1 MFNIL
6 DMPKQ
11 SGTELIGTFDG
22 MIYYKS
28 GNEYLVRAKGKTGK
42 QADVAKQQAGIL
54 GKASKLS
61 ARIRAALKQ
70 ITFVENQRAFMYRF
84 NNVIQK
90 WLRNEGHLQ
99 EGRINNISGIQGF
112 SLKADDYSTFGVVM
126 NVTRT
131 DNGQL
136 VLNIPTF
143 DSPNPIHPLPF
154 TGNINFDFV
163 AVSVTLN
170 EPVVTER
177 YHTRVNINY
186 NGQYEPGRQ
195 LLLPVQSGPGRLVV
209 IGLSINDG
217 ADSGIIAAMYN

>member
-1 MFNIL
+1 
-6 DMPKQ
+6 MPKQ

-54 GKASKLS
+54 GKASGLS
-61 ARIRAALKQ
+61 ARIRAALKP
-70 ITFVENQRAFMYRF
+70 IVFVSNTRSFMYRF

-90 WLRNEGHLQ
+90 WLRTEAYKQ
-99 EGRINNISGIQGF
+99 EGWIRNIEGIQGF
-112 SLKADDYSTFGVVM
+112 SLKADDYSSFGVVM
-126 NVTRT
+126 DVTRNE
-131 DNGQL
+131 NGQL
-136 VLNIPTF
+136 ILQIPTF

-154 TGNINFDFV
+154 NGKISFDFV
-163 AVSVTLN
+163 AVAVTLN

-177 YHTRVNINY
+177 YHTRVDINY

-195 LLLPVQSGPGRLVV
+195 ILLPIQSGAGKLVV

-217 ADSGIIAAMYN
+217 ADAGIIATMYN

>member
-1 MFNIL
+1 
-6 DMPKQ
+6 MPKQ

-61 ARIRAALKQ
+61 ARIRSALKQ
-70 ITFVENQRAFMYRF
+70 IVFVTDTRSFMYRF

-90 WLRNEGHLQ
+90 WLREEKHKQ
-99 EGRINNISGIQGF
+99 QSWVKNIPGIQGF
-112 SLKADDYSTFGVVM
+112 SLKADDYSNFGVVM
-126 NVTRT
+126 DVNRT

-136 VLNIPTF
+136 ILNIPTF

-154 TGNINFDFV
+154 NGLISFDFV
-163 AVSVTLN
+163 AVSVTLD

-177 YHTRVNINY
+177 YHTRVDIHY

-195 LLLPVQSGPGRLVV
+195 ILLPVQSGPGRLVV
-209 IGLSINDG
+209 VGLSINDG
-217 ADSGIIAAMYN
+217 KDAGIIAAMFN